1 MKCNSHLDRKSNLVF
16 AIDFPYRLRY
26 IRMSIMMS
34 LSRLLFSFLLLNA
47 YLSFATP
54 VQAHRTIHIFV
65 ALCDNEHQGIVPVS
79 AELGNGDDPAH
90 NLYWGAYYG
99 VRSYFARSKEWS
111 MVSEIAHPRAFVL
124 ERCVFQHNTEEVFV
138 VADAYQGKEIRNAIV
153 DFLNAASGNE
163 EEQQLFIL
171 DGDTL
176 TLNVRG
182 SADLLAYI
190 GHDGLMDFDIAPSPV
205 HAEAG
210 ASPLVWTTG
219 LLAAE
224 AYPLKAAIDGWILN
238 ESAEQVRMRAAEAYN
253 KYQKCGL
260 NAAKHLFVTGF

>member
-1 MKCNSHLDRKSNLVF
+1 MTVISKIL
-16 AIDFPYRLRY
+16 FP
-26 IRMSIMMS
+26 
-34 LSRLLFSFLLLNA
+34 FLLLNA
-47 YLSFATP
+47 YLSTP
-54 VQAHRTIHIFV
+54 VQAHRTVHVLV
-65 ALCDNEHQGIVPVS
+65 ALCDNEHQGIVPV
-79 AELGNGDDPAH
+79 AAKFGNGDDPAH

-99 VRSYFARSKEWS
+99 VRSYFTRSKDWS
-111 MVSEIAHPRAFVL
+111 MVSETAHPRTFVL
-124 ERCVFQHNTEEVFV
+124 ERCVFAHTAEDVYI

-163 EEQQLFIL
+163 EEQQLL
-171 DGDTL
+171 PVDGDTL
-176 TLNVRG
+176 TLNLRG

-190 GHDGLMDFDIAPSPV
+190 GHDGLMDFDISPSPM
-205 HAEAG
+205 HADSIIRDVLVIACISRSYFREALKEAG

-238 ESAEQVRMRAAEAYN
+238 ESPEQVRVRAAKAYN

-260 NAAKHLFVTGF
+260 NAAKNLFVTGF